1 MPIRIALIIAQNLGS
16 TNASAR
22 MSGMKIPSVMLMI
35 MLLAWVVLAQQPSPT
50 PVLYSARTMADL
62 KKLHAS
68 ALESNYAYRRAA
80 FLTNN
85 IGPRL
90 SGSAQA
96 ERAVAYVADEMRKA
110 GLEVRLQRIMVPHW
124 VRGIETGE
132 IVQFEGMAPGT
143 SQKITLTALGGSIA
157 TPAQGLTAD
166 IVVVKDFDELNTL
179 GRARVQGKIVL
190 FDHKFDRHLQE
201 AGFGLAA
208 YGKVAQYRFGAAI
221 AASRL
226 GAVAVLVRSA
236 GSSQNRLAHT
246 GSMGYDPAVEKI
258 PGAAIAYEDAETIAH
273 LAAMGRVRVK
283 LTLTPQTLPDAPSYN
298 VLGEIKGTE
307 KPDEIVLVGGHLDSW
322 DLGTGALDNA
332 AGVAVSMQAGF
343 IIKLLKL
350 RPKRT
355 IRVIAFMNEENGGV
369 GGRAYAENQQGS
381 LDKHFAAIESDLGAS
396 HILGTNFAGKSEA
409 LPFLR
414 PLSDLLAVQGASQIQ
429 ILQGSIGADTA
440 LLTRGGV
447 PSLAPWFDQ
456 RSYFQYHHTA
466 ADTFDKIDPQ
476 KLAELGA
483 FMAVMTYGLANLE
496 QPLPR

>member
-1 MPIRIALIIAQNLGS
+1 MLDAVIMAQNFGRA
-16 TNASAR
+16 NASAR
-22 MSGMKIPSVMLMI
+22 MCDMKISAI
-35 MLLAWVVLAQQPSPT
+35 LLTIVSTLGAAFAQQPAPT
-50 PVLYSARTMADL
+50 PVLYSARTIADL
-62 KKLHAS
+62 KKLHTA
-68 ALESNYAYRRAA
+68 ALESNYAYRRTA
-80 FLTNN
+80 FLSNN

-90 SGSAQA
+90 SGSPQA

-124 VRGIETGE
+124 VRGAETGE

-143 SQKITLTALGGSIA
+143 SQRIVLTALGGSIA

-166 IVVVKDFDELNTL
+166 VVVVKDYDELNTL

-190 FDHKFDRHLQE
+190 FNYKFDRRLQD

-208 YGKVAQYRFGAAI
+208 YGQVSQYRFGAAM
-221 AASRL
+221 AAARL
-226 GAVAVLVRSA
+226 GAVAVLIRSA

-246 GSMGYDPAVEKI
+246 GSMGYDPAVPKI
-258 PGAAIAYEDAETIAH
+258 PGAAVAYEDAETIAH

-298 VLGEIKGTE
+298 VLGEIKGIE
-307 KPDEIVLVGGHLDSW
+307 KPDEVVVVGGHLDSW

-355 IRVIAFMNEENGGV
+355 IRIIAFMNEENGGV

-396 HILGTNFAGKSEA
+396 HPLGINFAGKPEA
-409 LPFLR
+409 LSFLR
-414 PLSDLLAVQGASQIQ
+414 PLANLLADQGASQIQ
-429 ILQGSIGADTA
+429 LLQGAIGADTA
-440 LLTRGGV
+440 PLTRGGV

-456 RSYFQYHHTA
+456 RTYFQYHHTA
-466 ADTFDKIDPQ
+466 ADTFDKIDPNN
-476 KLAELGA
+476 LAEVGA
-483 FMAVMTYGLANLE
+483 LVAVMTYGLANLE